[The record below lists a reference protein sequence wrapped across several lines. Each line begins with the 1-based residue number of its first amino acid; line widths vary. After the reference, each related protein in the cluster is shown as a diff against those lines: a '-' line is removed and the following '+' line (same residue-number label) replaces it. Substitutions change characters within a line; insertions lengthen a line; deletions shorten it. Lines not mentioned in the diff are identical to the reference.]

1 EDNEDLPPYLKSF
14 YEYHSQ
20 IMEPWDGPMA
30 LEFTNGKQ
38 IGAVLD
44 RNGLRPARYYITH
57 DDKIIFASEVGVVD
71 VEPENVKERRHL
83 KPGQL

>member
-1 EDNEDLPPYLKSF
+1 
-14 YEYHSQ
+14 
-20 IMEPWDGPMA
+20 
-30 LEFTNGKQ
+30 
-38 IGAVLD
+38 VLD

-83 KPGQL
+83 KPGQLLFVDLEKGALIPSDELKAQVSLEKPYAEHLEDSVI